1 MPKSPDDEAGRDILI
16 EFVVQGSFVKVT
28 AIHSGS
34 GTEAVVVGSA
44 SAPRAAL
51 QAAAARELAFI
62 LSRKKR
68 PG

>member
-1 MPKSPDDEAGRDILI
+1 MPKSPDEEGGGDILV

-34 GTEAVVVGSA
+34 GTEVCIVGSA

-51 QAAAARELAFI
+51 QAAAARKLAFVM
-62 LSRKKR
+62 SRKGR
-68 PG
+68 A